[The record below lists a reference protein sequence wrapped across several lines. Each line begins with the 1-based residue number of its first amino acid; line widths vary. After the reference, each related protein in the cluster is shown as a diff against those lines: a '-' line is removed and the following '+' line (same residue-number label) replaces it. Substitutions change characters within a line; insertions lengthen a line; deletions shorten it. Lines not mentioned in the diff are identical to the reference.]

1 MPRPAIFAFSV
12 PVLAVLAAC
21 ASQSPDAPTS
31 SPMGVSSDKLAE
43 SAGSTSAL
51 DTLRRGGTFMFSLDE
66 SAPSTMIHEQCGK
79 ESGGDSAKAEA
90 CYARVREQGSR
101 EGIRF
106 GLDAEQRIVL
116 TSFGVEDGKEAIY
129 LEGPMSLAADGDRAV
144 VGNFAA
150 APHGLQMNGKTAGP
164 DKPVRIELPDAS
176 TMVMID
182 QVKGRLVFHR
192 LGQ

>member
-1 MPRPAIFAFSV
+1 MIRPSIFTV
-12 PVLAVLAAC
+12 PLLALLTAC
-21 ASQSPDAPTS
+21 ASQSPDPPTS
-31 SPMGVSSDKLAE
+31 SPTGAGSDRLAE

-51 DTLRRGGTFMFSLDE
+51 DTLRRGGSFMFSLDE
-66 SAPSTMIHEQCGK
+66 SAPSAMIHEQCGK
-79 ESGGDSAKAEA
+79 ESGGDPAKAET
-90 CYARVREQGSR
+90 CYARVREQGSH

-106 GLDAEQRIVL
+106 ALDAQQRIVL
-116 TSFGVEDGKEAIY
+116 TSFGLEDGKEAIY
-129 LEGPMSLAADGDRAV
+129 LEGPMSLVADGDRAV

-150 APHGLQMNGKTAGP
+150 APHGLQMKGKSAGP

-192 LGQ
+192 VGE